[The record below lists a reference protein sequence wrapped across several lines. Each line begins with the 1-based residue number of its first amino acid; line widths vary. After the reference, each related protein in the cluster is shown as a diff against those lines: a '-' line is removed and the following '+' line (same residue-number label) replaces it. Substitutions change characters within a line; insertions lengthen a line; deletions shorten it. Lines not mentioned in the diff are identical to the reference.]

1 MLVAAALLAAG
12 GQRASAQSAAATAT
26 AASAPNQLTAA
37 ERAAGWRLLF
47 DGHSL
52 SGWRGLGYAGVPPE
66 HWTVEDG
73 AIKKVATKNVG
84 KQANGR
90 PVAGGDLMTDS
101 TFRDF
106 ELAWDWKITPVGNTG
121 LKYNVSEA
129 LSTGVPE
136 TAMRPATG
144 TPGASHSAIGFEYQ
158 MIDDDRHSDGK
169 LPTHRSGALYD
180 LITPNAN
187 KHVNA
192 VGEWNHSRVIFNG
205 NHGEHWLN
213 GLKVVEYELGSPEMA
228 AAVAAS
234 KFKSIPWFAERRTG
248 HIVLQDHGDEVYFR
262 SIRIRELKKGTSHWA
277 AERQERFAW
286 QTGYAGLSVGPH
298 EIERVR
304 TYIANQESHHATLSS
319 ADELRAL
326 LEEHGIEFD
335 ERYFE

>member
-1 MLVAAALLAAG
+1 MSKNSRRALLLTALMI
-12 GQRASAQSAAATAT
+12 ASGCRTT
-26 AASAPNQLTAA
+26 PHAASAGSVPSGGATNQLTAS
-37 ERAAGWRLLF
+37 EREAGWRLLF
-47 DGHSL
+47 DGRTL
-52 SGWRGLGYAGVPPE
+52 SGWRGLGYSGVPAE

-73 AIKKVATKNVG
+73 AIKKVATSKVS

-90 PVAGGDLMTDS
+90 PVPGGDLMTEA

-136 TAMRPATG
+136 TALRPATG

-180 LITPNAN
+180 LITPSAN

-192 VGEWNHSRVIFNG
+192 VGEWNHSVVIFNG
-205 NHGEHWLN
+205 SHGEHWLN
-213 GLKVVEYELGSPEMA
+213 GSKVVEYELGSPEMA
-228 AAVAAS
+228 SALAAS
-234 KFKSIPWFAERRTG
+234 KFKTMPWFAERRTG

-262 SIRIRELKKGTSHWA
+262 NIKIRELQA
-277 AERQERFAW
+277 A
-286 QTGYAGLSVGPH
+286 P
-298 EIERVR
+298 
-304 TYIANQESHHATLSS
+304 
-319 ADELRAL
+319 
-326 LEEHGIEFD
+326 
-335 ERYFE
+335 